1 MMELTVTLFVF
12 IVGVMLAIKMVNII
26 GQVLVSLFEKVIKF
40 SGNVIIAIGSIWV
53 LLNMM
58 N

>member
-1 MMELTVTLFVF
+1 
-12 IVGVMLAIKMVNII
+12 MLAIKMVNII